1 MIFTLSSTK
10 LNNKLGMLSK
20 VILSKNRLPI
30 LDFVLFDIVGNTLT
44 MTASDGENT
53 IKTSMELDNSDEDI
67 RLALNMDTLMNAV
80 KELPDQP
87 LIFDVDLENYNVLL
101 KYSNGKFNFT
111 AQSADEYPETK
122 QLGEEKEE
130 YSIPSE
136 VLLTCISRS
145 LFAAAPDGPTNLR
158 PVMTGIFFQCKEDSL
173 AVVSTDCH
181 NLVRNRVTRY
191 EGRPGTEFILPHKP
205 SSLLKGML
213 TKDDGDVKIS
223 TDGQSAMFIF
233 NDNCL
238 TCRLIE
244 GHYPNY
250 ESVIPKNNESILT
263 INRKILLSTLK
274 RVLPF
279 ASESSQLLRLHL
291 EQGQLIVSAEDLDF
305 SVSAKESLICSYE
318 GMPMDIGFRGSTLV
332 DTLNNMESEDIILKL
347 ADPSRPGLFVPE
359 DDPNGDNLLILVMPM
374 MLNN

>member
-1 MIFTLSSTK
+1 MRFTLSSSQ

-30 LDFVLFDIVGNTLT
+30 LDSVLFDITGNKLT

-53 IKTSMELDNSDEDI
+53 ITTSMALESADEDA
-67 RLALNMDTLMNAV
+67 RLALNMETLTNAV
-80 KELPDQP
+80 RELPDQP
-87 LIFDVDLENYNVLL
+87 LTFDVDMSAYSVLL

-111 AQSADEYPETK
+111 AQSGMEYPETK
-122 QLGEEKEE
+122 ELSVEREE

-136 VLLTCISRS
+136 TLLTCISRS

-181 NLVRNRVTRY
+181 NLVRNRITTY
-191 EGRPGTEFILPHKP
+191 EGKPGTEFILPHKP
-205 SSLLKGML
+205 SALLKNML
-213 TKDDGDVKIS
+213 NKSDESVKIS
-223 TDGQSAMFIF
+223 TDGQSAKFVFDENI
-233 NDNCL
+233 L

-250 ESVIPKNNESILT
+250 EAVIPKNNESKLT
-263 INRKILLSTLK
+263 INRKILLSTLR

-279 ASESSQLLRLHL
+279 ASESSQLLRLSL
-291 EQGQLIVSAEDLDF
+291 KEGQLNVSAEDLDF
-305 SVSAKESLICSYE
+305 SVSANESLLCSYE

-332 DTLNNMESEDIILKL
+332 DTLNNMECEEIILKL
-347 ADPSRPGLFVPE
+347 ADPSRPGLFLSD
-359 DDPNGDNLLILVMPM
+359 DDPEGNNLLILVMPM

>member
-1 MIFTLSSTK
+1 MIFTLSSTQ
-10 LNNKLGMLSK
+10 LNSRLGMLSK

-30 LDFVLFDIVGNTLT
+30 LDFVLFDIVGNKLT

-53 IKTSMELDNSDEDI
+53 VKSSMELDNCEQDI
-67 RLALNMDTLMNAV
+67 RLALNMETLTNAV

-87 LIFDVDLENYNVLL
+87 LVFDVDLNNYNVLL
-101 KYSNGKFNFT
+101 KYSNGKFNFI
-111 AQSADEYPETK
+111 AQSGAEYPETK
-122 QLGEEKEE
+122 ELGEDKEE
-130 YSIPSE
+130 YSIHSE
-136 VLLTCISRS
+136 DLLTCISRS
-145 LFAAAPDGPTNLR
+145 LFAAAPDGPSNLR

-173 AVVSTDCH
+173 AIVSTDCH
-181 NLVRNRVTRY
+181 NLVRNRITDY
-191 EGRPGTEFILPHKP
+191 EGKPGTEFILPHKP
-205 SSLLKGML
+205 ASLLKTML
-213 TKDDGDVKIS
+213 AKNENDVKIS
-223 TDGQSAMFIF
+223 TDGQNAMFRF
-233 NDNCL
+233 DDNCL

-250 ESVIPKNNESILT
+250 ESVIPKNNESTLT
-263 INRKILLSTLK
+263 INRKVLLSTLR

-291 EQGQLIVSAEDLDF
+291 EQGLLIVSAEDLDF

-347 ADPSRPGLFVPE
+347 ADPSRPGLFLAE
-359 DDPNGDNLLILVMPM
+359 DDPEGSNLLILVMPM

>member
-1 MIFTLSSTK
+1 MIFTLSSTQ
-10 LNNKLGMLSK
+10 LNSKLGSLSK

-30 LDFVLFDIVGNTLT
+30 LDYVLFDISGNSLT

-53 IKTSMELDNSDEDI
+53 VKSTMPVDNTEGDI
-67 RLALNMDTLMNAV
+67 RIALNMETLTNAV

-87 LIFDVDLENYNVLL
+87 LVFDVDMDNLMVLL

-111 AQSADEYPETK
+111 AQLGDDYPETK
-122 QLGEEKEE
+122 ELGGEKEE
-130 YSIPSE
+130 YSISSE
-136 VLLTCISRS
+136 DLLTSISRS

-158 PVMTGIFFQCKEDSL
+158 PVMTGIFFQFKEDSL

-181 NLVRNRVTRY
+181 NLVRNKITNF
-191 EGRPGTEFILPHKP
+191 EGKAGTEFILPHKP
-205 SSLLKGML
+205 ASLLKAML
-213 TKDDGDVKIS
+213 AKSDENVKIS
-223 TDGQSAMFIF
+223 TDGQNAMFEF
-233 NDNCL
+233 SETRL

-263 INRKILLSTLK
+263 INRKILLSTLR

-279 ASESSQLLRLHL
+279 ASESSQLLRMHL
-291 EQGQLIVSAEDLDF
+291 EAGQLVVSAEDLDF
-305 SVSAKESLICSYE
+305 SVSAKESLMCSYE
-318 GMPMDIGFRGSTLV
+318 GKTMDIGFRGSTLV
-332 DTLNNMESEDIILKL
+332 DTLNNMECEEIILKL
-347 ADPSRPGLFVPE
+347 ADPSRPGLFVPD
-359 DDPNGDNLLILVMPM
+359 DDPEGDKLLILVMPM